1 MIMVL
6 VVEDDP
12 GVRFFYKQVIELN
25 NFELVG
31 MAEDG
36 EEAVEI
42 FKSLPVKP
50 DVILMD
56 HRMPLKSGL
65 DASREILNMNGSV
78 KIIFATADHS
88 IEEEARE
95 IGAHAVIDKPFTV
108 DVLVKKIRNA
118 CKEKDTVDEE

>member
-31 MAEDG
+31 MAENG

-65 DASREILNMNGSV
+65 DASREILNMNGRV
-78 KIIFATADHS
+78 KIIFATADNS